1 MLERTSGVSLTSWL
15 RSHSTFGT
23 SPLANRSCPCK
34 RGDGVDGVGVGGDG
48 VGGNGVGGDGVGE
61 MVEGDLLL
69 TLDCRQLQQSRLSSI
84 PESRDLAKLVDNL
97 KRKKNSAEIKE
108 IRALV
113 TWKTLL
119 SS

>member
-1 MLERTSGVSLTSWL
+1 MLHGQRV
-15 RSHSTFGT
+15 RD
-23 SPLANRSCPCK
+23 K
-34 RGDGVDGVGVGGDG
+34 DGVGGDG
-48 VGGNGVGGDGVGE
+48 VDDDGIGGDGVGE

>member
-48 VGGNGVGGDGVGE
+48 VGGNGVGGDGGDGVGTQFIPSILSF
-61 MVEGDLLL
+61 MPLMQKTNVSLIN
-69 TLDCRQLQQSRLSSI
+69 RL
-84 PESRDLAKLVDNL
+84 
-97 KRKKNSAEIKE
+97 
-108 IRALV
+108 
-113 TWKTLL
+113 
-119 SS
+119 

>member
-1 MLERTSGVSLTSWL
+1 MLHGQRV
-15 RSHSTFGT
+15 RD
-23 SPLANRSCPCK
+23 K
-34 RGDGVDGVGVGGDG
+34 DGVGGDG
-48 VGGNGVGGDGVGE
+48 VDDDGVGGDGVGE

-97 KRKKNSAEIKE
+97 KEKNSAEIKE

>member
-1 MLERTSGVSLTSWL
+1 MLERTSGASLTSWL

-34 RGDGVDGVGVGGDG
+34 RGDGVDGVGVGGD
-48 VGGNGVGGDGVGE
+48 GVGGDGVGE

-84 PESRDLAKLVDNL
+84 PESRDLAKLVDNS
-97 KRKKNSAEIKE
+97 KRFF
-108 IRALV
+108 
-113 TWKTLL
+113 
-119 SS
+119 